1 MVLLRFTLCCMLL
14 LLPTLTHAKIVFT
27 SFGSGIYVMDDDG
40 RNAKILIKKVDGR
53 HVLWPHWSPDGKQI
67 AFLRSDPPEKIVLHN
82 GQVITPQSDI
92 TIFIINS
99 DGTGEYPLTGEEDDE
114 WKASWSPDGKHMV
127 FTSDRLAKPGKAQE
141 DAWRINIETKALQ
154 RLTRTVSLT
163 TDVSWSPD
171 GKYIAYRD
179 EKPDRSSTI
188 FLMRPDGSGQHEFWP
203 GHGIYGRSDP
213 RWSVDSKSVLYIES
227 RTVGNLP
234 TRKVVIQDVKN
245 GKRQVVDTPNNWLVH
260 SACFMGSKYLLIS
273 AKPWKIGGPNVE
285 EEDIYRYHRV
295 TGEMI
300 NLTNRPDVIDIGP
313 DWIDDDV
320 LSVSPKDKKKMVW
333 GKVKQ
338 QGSE

>member
-1 MVLLRFTLCCMLL
+1 MRLQRLALCCLLL

-27 SFGSGIYVMDDDG
+27 SFGSGRGIFVMDDDG
-40 RNAKILIKKVDGR
+40 RNAKMLIKKVDR
-53 HVLWPHWSPDGKQI
+53 RSVMWPRWSPDGKQI
-67 AFLRSDPPEKIVLHN
+67 AFLRSDPPPEKIVLHN

-99 DGTGEYPLTGEEDDE
+99 DGTGEYPLTGEDDDE
-114 WKASWSPDGKHMV
+114 WEASWSPDGKHLV
-127 FTSDRLAKPGKAQE
+127 FTSDRLAKPGTGQT
-141 DAWRINIETKALQ
+141 DVWRINIETKALR

-163 TDVSWSPD
+163 VEVAWSPD

-179 EKPDRSSTI
+179 EKPDNSSTI

-203 GHGIYGRSDP
+203 GQGKYGRNFP
-213 RWSVDSKSVLYIES
+213 RWSVDSKSLLYIES
-227 RTVGNLP
+227 RSIGNFH

-245 GKRQVVDTPNNWLVH
+245 GKRQVVDTPDNWLAH

-273 AKPWKIGGPNVE
+273 GKPWKIGGQNVE
-285 EEDIYRYHRV
+285 KEDIYRYHRV

-313 DWIDDDV
+313 DWIDDAV
-320 LSVSPKDKKKMVW
+320 LSVSPKDKKKVVW

-338 QGSE
+338 